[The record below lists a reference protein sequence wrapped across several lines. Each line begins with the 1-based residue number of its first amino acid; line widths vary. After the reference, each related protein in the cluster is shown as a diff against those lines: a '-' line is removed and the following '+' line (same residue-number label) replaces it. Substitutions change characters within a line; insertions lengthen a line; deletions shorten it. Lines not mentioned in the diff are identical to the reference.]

1 MVTKLPDEVLHRLE
15 SDEIAWCATVRPNGS
30 PHLTPVWFLYRTGTW
45 WIGSAGRSKKVRNL
59 SVDARV
65 SLALQGGG
73 APVVAEGIAIIH
85 RANFSTEIV
94 AGFAG
99 KYDGWDVTSAEPDG
113 PRVLLEI
120 PVNRW
125 LLQGIAR

>member
-1 MVTKLPDEVLHRLE
+1 MTELPDEVLHRLE
-15 SDEIAWCATVRPNGS
+15 RAGIAWFATVRPDGS
-30 PHLTPVWFLYRTGTW
+30 PHLTPVWFLYRTGAW

-59 SVDARV
+59 SVDGRV

-85 RANFSTEIV
+85 RANFSPEIV

-120 PVNRW
+120 PVTRW
-125 LLQGIAR
+125 LLSGTAC

>member
-1 MVTKLPDEVLHRLE
+1 MVTELPDEVLHRLE
-15 SDEIAWCATVRPNGS
+15 RAGIAWFATVRPDGS
-30 PHLTPVWFLYRTGTW
+30 PHLTPVWFLYRTGAW

-59 SVDARV
+59 SVDGRV

-73 APVVAEGIAIIH
+73 APVVAEAIAIIH
-85 RANFSTEIV
+85 RANFSPEIV

-120 PVNRW
+120 PVTRW
-125 LLQGIAR
+125 LLSGTAC